1 MDIGLALWG
10 TFEGKEEIKH
20 YLIWIAK
27 NIQGKTVTDIG
38 IGNMAQGNKAFD

>member
-10 TFEGKEEIKH
+10 PLEGKKEIKH

-27 NIQGKTVTDIG
+27 NIQGDTVTDIV
-38 IGNMAQGNKAFD
+38 IWNMAQGNKAFE